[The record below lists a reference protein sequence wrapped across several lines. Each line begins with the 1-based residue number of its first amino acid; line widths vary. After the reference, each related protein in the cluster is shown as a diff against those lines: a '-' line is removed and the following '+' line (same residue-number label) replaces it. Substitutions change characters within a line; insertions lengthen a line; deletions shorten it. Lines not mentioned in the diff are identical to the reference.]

1 MFESQRDK
9 EISQATELRR
19 ALKPDPPVLE
29 PMFWTANLHGA
40 SMCPCEHVLGHLF
53 SNGLITFADATT
65 VFVRI

>member
-9 EISQATELRR
+9 EISQATELRK
-19 ALKPDPPVLE
+19 ALTPGPPVLE

-40 SMCPCEHVLGHLF
+40 SMCQCEHVLGHLF
-53 SNGLITFADATT
+53 SNGLIMFADATI